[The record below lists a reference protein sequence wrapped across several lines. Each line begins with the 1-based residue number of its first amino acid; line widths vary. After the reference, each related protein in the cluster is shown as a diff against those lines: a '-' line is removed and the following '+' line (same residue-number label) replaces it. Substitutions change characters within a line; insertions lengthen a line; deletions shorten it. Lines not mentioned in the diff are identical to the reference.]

1 MRHKKERGLQ
11 GKPKNENYKL
21 DNLNPPPEFVEKIKK
36 TIEEG
41 KKKIVHISQL
51 KSIDTFLKG
60 NSNAIKERKK

>member
-51 KSIDTFLKG
+51 KPIHLF
-60 NSNAIKERKK
+60 AKEKNNTTKKVK